1 MECDI
6 SIKFPPIVVGAV
18 VCVSLI
24 FGAHCGNDQAAA
36 DTLEIRKPAVT
47 TDDNTPSP
55 QPQLETV
62 QGEVLIEAQDG
73 SILFQ
78 EMDGALRIL
87 TSAEIANKTIQE
99 QPLPP
104 MTKKQLGEALLADL
118 PEGFKIHT
126 TDDYVIAYQ
135 TGRAYAKWIGNLYQ
149 GPLNRGF
156 KNFWGKHRF
165 KLDVEK
171 PKFPLVA
178 VIFATRQQYE
188 AQVRREL
195 NVEVGGMVAYYN
207 LHTNRVMM
215 YDLTSDRR
223 TGNAEAQT
231 QRDID
236 KILLTSQGIWMVTTI
251 IHEGTHQL
259 MFNTGLQTRLAD
271 TPLWLNEGIAMYF
284 EPPDLNARQ
293 GWRVPGRTNYHRLN
307 VLRKNQARPANSL
320 ETLISDDQRLQS
332 QGDVTL
338 VAYAESWALVHF
350 LINRKPMKFGQY
362 LKFLSQKQPQ
372 QAPQPGQR
380 LADFKQFFGDDLLKL
395 DEEFI
400 AYVNRLN

>member
-6 SIKFPPIVVGAV
+6 SIKFHQIVVGVV
-18 VCVSLI
+18 VCISSMFVAPDSS
-24 FGAHCGNDQAAA
+24 GRASA
-36 DTLEIRKPAVT
+36 DTLEIRKPVVDSGDAARE
-47 TDDNTPSP
+47 
-55 QPQLETV
+55 QLETV

-73 SILFQ
+73 SMLFQ
-78 EMDGALRIL
+78 ERDGKLRIL
-87 TSAEIANKTIQE
+87 TRAEVATRTIQDS
-99 QPLPP
+99 PLPP
-104 MTKKQLGEALLADL
+104 MTNKQLGEALLAEL

-135 TGRAYAKWIGNLYQ
+135 TGKAYAKWIGNLYQ

-156 KNFWGKHRF
+156 KNFWGKSSFRL
-165 KLDVEK
+165 KVEK

-178 VIFATRQQYE
+178 VIFASREQYA
-188 AQVRREL
+188 AQVQREL
-195 NVEVGGMVAYYN
+195 GVEVGGMVAYYN

-223 TGNAEAQT
+223 HGGIPAQN

-236 KILLTSQGIWMVTTI
+236 NILLTPQGIWMVTTI

-259 MFNTGLQTRLAD
+259 MFNSGLQTRLAD

-284 EPPDLNARQ
+284 EPPNPNARQ
-293 GWRVPGRTNYHRLN
+293 GWRVPGRTNYLRLG
-307 VLRKNQARPANSL
+307 VLRKNEARAANSL
-320 ETLISDDQRLQS
+320 ETLIANDDRMQTD
-332 QGDVTL
+332 GEVTL

-350 LINRKPMKFGQY
+350 LINRKPRQFGQY

-372 QAPQPGQR
+372 QAPEPGQR
-380 LADFKQFFGDDLLKL
+380 LADFKKFFGDDLLKL
-395 DEEFI
+395 DKQFI

>member
-1 MECDI
+1 MERDI
-6 SIKFPPIVVGAV
+6 SNKFHQVVFGTV
-18 VCVSLI
+18 VCISSL
-24 FGAHCGNDQAAA
+24 FGSPNDSDHASA
-36 DTLEIRKPAVT
+36 DTLKIRKPAVIS
-47 TDDNTPSP
+47 DNAGDA

-87 TSAEIANKTIQE
+87 ASAEIATKTIQDE
-99 QPLPP
+99 PLQPL
-104 MTKKQLGEALLADL
+104 TKKQLGESLLADL
-118 PEGFKIHT
+118 PEGFRIHT
-126 TDDYVIAYQ
+126 TEDYVIAYQ

-156 KNFWGKHRF
+156 KNFWGKRSF
-165 KLDVEK
+165 KLELEK

-178 VIFATRQQYE
+178 VIFATREQYA
-188 AQVRREL
+188 AQVQREL
-195 NVEVGGMVAYYN
+195 NVKVGSVVAYYN

-223 TGNAEAQT
+223 QGGVAAQT

-236 KILLTSQGIWMVTTI
+236 DILLTPQGIWMVTTI

-259 MFNTGLQTRLAD
+259 MFNSGLQTRLAD

-284 EPPDLNARQ
+284 EPPNLNARQ
-293 GWRVPGRTNYHRLN
+293 GWRVPGRTNYLRLD
-307 VLRKNQARPANSL
+307 VLRKNQTRAVNSL

-332 QGDVTL
+332 DEDTTV

-350 LINRKPMKFGQY
+350 LVNRKPTQFGQY

-372 QAPQPGQR
+372 QAPKPGQR

-395 DEEFI
+395 DKEFI
-400 AYVNRLN
+400 AYVKRLH

>member
-6 SIKFPPIVVGAV
+6 STKFHPIAVGAV
-18 VCVSLI
+18 LCISSVFGSPI
-24 FGAHCGNDQAAA
+24 FNQQASA
-36 DTLEIRKPAVT
+36 DTLEIRKPAVASN
-47 TDDNTPSP
+47 DGAP
-55 QPQLETV
+55 QQLETV

-87 TSAEIANKTIQE
+87 TKAEVAAKTIQDE
-99 QPLPP
+99 PLPP
-104 MTKKQLGEALLADL
+104 MTKKQLGASLLADL

-156 KNFWGKHRF
+156 KNFWGKRSF
-165 KLDVEK
+165 KLEVKE

-178 VIFATRQQYE
+178 VIFATREQYA
-188 AQVRREL
+188 AQVNREL
-195 NVEVGGMVAYYN
+195 GIEVGNMVAYYN

-223 TGNAEAQT
+223 PGGVPAQN

-236 KILLTSQGIWMVTTI
+236 DILLTREGIWMVTTI

-284 EPPDLNARQ
+284 EPPNLNARQ
-293 GWRVPGRTNYHRLN
+293 GWRVPGRTNYLRLE
-307 VLRKNQARPANSL
+307 VLRKNETRAPNSL
-320 ETLISDDQRLQS
+320 ETLVSDDQRLQTD
-332 QGDVTL
+332 GDATV
-338 VAYAESWALVHF
+338 VGYAESWALVHF
-350 LINRKPMKFGQY
+350 LINRKPAQFGQY

-372 QAPQPGQR
+372 QAPKPGQR
-380 LADFKQFFGDDLLKL
+380 LADFKKFFGDDLLKL
-395 DEEFI
+395 DKEFI
-400 AYVNRLN
+400 AYVKRLN

>member
-6 SIKFPPIVVGAV
+6 SIKFHQIVVSAV
-18 VCVSLI
+18 VCISTMLGSSI
-24 FGAHCGNDQAAA
+24 SDNQASA
-36 DTLEIRKPAVT
+36 DTLEIKKPAVAS
-47 TDDNTPSP
+47 DDAAP
-55 QPQLETV
+55 QPLETIE
-62 QGEVLIEAQDG
+62 GEVLIEAQDG

-87 TSAEIANKTIQE
+87 TGAEIATKTIQDD
-99 QPLPP
+99 PLPP
-104 MTKKQLGEALLADL
+104 MTNKEVGESLLNEL

-149 GPLNRGF
+149 GPLTRGF
-156 KNFWGKHRF
+156 KNFWAKNSF
-165 KLDVEK
+165 KLEVKE

-178 VIFATRQQYE
+178 VIFATREQYA
-188 AQVRREL
+188 AQVKREL

-215 YDLTSDRR
+215 YDLSSDRR
-223 TGNAEAQT
+223 PGGVPAQN

-236 KILLTSQGIWMVTTI
+236 EILLTPQGIWMVTTI

-259 MFNTGLQTRLAD
+259 MFNSGLQTRLAD

-284 EPPDLNARQ
+284 EPPNLNARQ
-293 GWRVPGRTNYHRLN
+293 GWRVPGRTNYLRLD
-307 VLRKNQARPANSL
+307 VLRKNEARAENSL
-320 ETLISDDQRLQS
+320 ETLISNDARLQTD
-332 QGDVTL
+332 GDATV

-350 LINRKPMKFGQY
+350 LINRKPEPFGQY
-362 LKFLSQKQPQ
+362 LKFLSKKQPQ
-372 QAPQPGQR
+372 QAPKPGQR

-395 DEEFI
+395 DKEFI
-400 AYVNRLN
+400 AYVNRLK